1 MFSKRIFGLL
11 ILCLCLNTY
20 THAQPLVEKTIILQ
34 RPVASRNSP
43 KYFDSI
49 APVFL
54 SINGKA
60 HDTVYITIN
69 HNKAERRLILNNIGH
84 DTLMVPYGNDVTS
97 LYYVG
102 NPIPNNVYWGDTA
115 IFCRSITFRSRH
127 DLTIKSFSKGDAT
140 YDTANY
146 WTNDVVMPDLSH
158 LAMFGIT
165 IKTKDSYNR
174 HQSHPSYTAFSVK
187 IYGPEYYHPGSFI
200 CAVAQ
205 EDSTLIEVLPT
216 KDLVTGELK
225 GVKYTYLLNKGEYY
239 YANGDGGNSEIVGTS
254 IRSLNC
260 KPLAVFTGTGAGQ
273 REMLWK
279 LKKGY
284 SVKPYL
290 EGAPEGSHSFLFSE
304 IPPDQA
310 YSRQYVVPVF
320 SGNEEAGNLGAM
332 SSVWVPYHTV
342 VQVVAL
348 FDNTKVKVNKRPI
361 TLLKKGDTDGDTL
374 QTSGFI
380 EADKPVA
387 VRTYVGGIRGP
398 HHVAVQAFPFDE
410 ISTDTMRIACLF
422 HKDSITK
429 PRKWKKPIAWVLA
442 RGDANSAIVYVNG
455 RKKVFTSRANKI
467 PGNFYFDTLL
477 LEGNRVNWIQA
488 PQGAYVQYAQE
499 LMGTGSQ
506 NVSTEGAVYRT
517 KWLQARLNN
526 TIVTPAQGIQQVCQ
540 NTPVKLEMVT
550 DWYTAKA
557 AEWKIQG
564 QRDSGSSITHIFKD
578 TGLHSILLRTK
589 RPYADCEQKDIWDT
603 TQFQVYVYAIP
614 KIKAFEDTMV
624 CSGSELRFVASYTDR
639 YRPQW
644 WLNNSILCAGC
655 DSVNFSLDS
664 TSVMVLQIQ
673 KPGCSVVGDTF
684 RIDTYDTAVLDI
696 NGPETAC
703 YGEPLT
709 YYNRAGIHYKLDS
722 ILWSGGYLGDTLAMV
737 GKQDQLVI
745 ARGSDGCYGTVLYD
759 TVILDVAPPLQLT
772 LLSDTNVCMGVRY
785 QPTSLVTG
793 GDTTHSQFIEWN
805 GSVVVPDFV
814 VTKDTVLQCVVS
826 DGCSIPDTAYQQV
839 HVKRKPSITLGTL
852 PQQWCYGQ
860 SVTFD
865 ISATEKPSRIAWRQG
880 ADSVV
885 WSNLQGIQYSRAI
898 RTNTPIII
906 RAANHCGISDTV
918 VYPAIP
924 TNLKLQL
931 ATTNKVVCRAQDT
944 IRGSIAGG
952 NGPILLTIHGSK
964 IDSLQVQN
972 DFEYVNTPT
981 DSTILLVASDGCNKP
996 DSVLLQRKLGSELQ
1010 LIKPSKLYACSSA
1023 DALLTLE
1030 TKGGLPVKKHW
1041 MLETEG
1047 NTSSDSI
1054 LRFTP
1059 KANHML
1065 RVSVTDGCDVV
1076 KDSIEVL
1083 VSPQVTY
1090 RVSLDTTVCAPYRFE
1105 LRSNALAQAGV
1116 FEMDFGNGKK
1126 ENYTLASGETLDIV
1140 MDYKASGIYNWQLQ
1154 QQHGNQSCKEVAGRI
1169 VVQPNPTAGFVFT
1182 PQIIDI
1188 NTPEVRFI
1196 YTGSGASKINWE
1208 SGNGVKGSGQEMK
1221 TRYIDT
1227 GYYVAKQVVEN
1238 AADCRDSISAQIY
1251 VSGLLMVYMPTA
1263 IVPSGVNNR
1272 YLPLVYNGTL
1282 QEMEIY
1288 NRWGEMVYRGT
1299 ASWEPEIG
1307 LGEVFICIAR
1317 VVDRH
1322 GRSHK
1327 FTESFT
1333 VLH

>member
-1 MFSKRIFGLL
+1 MKRVVKFFVLFLL
-11 ILCLCLNTY
+11 TSMNWLN
-20 THAQPLVEKTIILQ
+20 AQPLVEKTIILQ
-34 RPVASRNSP
+34 RLVKSRNTP
-43 KYFDSI
+43 KWFDSI

-54 SINGKA
+54 SINGKP

-69 HNKAERRLILNNIGH
+69 HKKALRRLILNSIGL

-115 IFCRSITFRSRH
+115 IFRRSITVRSRH
-127 DLTIKSFSKGDAT
+127 ELTIKSFSKGDAT

-146 WTNDVVMPDLSH
+146 WTNDALIFDLSGGS
-158 LAMFGIT
+158 MYGSTIT
-165 IKTKDSYNR
+165 TNDSKNKL
-174 HQSHPSYTAFSVK
+174 QSELGYTAFSV
-187 IYGPEYYHPGSFI
+187 IVNGPEYYHPGSFI

-225 GVKYTYLLNKGEYY
+225 GVKYKYLLNKGEYY
-239 YANGDGGNSEIVGTS
+239 YANGDGGNSDIVGTS
-254 IRSLNC
+254 IRSINC
-260 KPLAVFTGTGAGQ
+260 KPLVVFTGTGAGQ

-279 LKKGY
+279 IKKGY
-284 SVKPYL
+284 PIKPYL
-290 EGAPEGSHSFLFSE
+290 EGIPSGSYSFLFSE

-320 SGNEEAGNLGAM
+320 SGNEEAGNLGSM

-348 FDNTKVKVNKRPI
+348 FDNTKVKINKRPI

-380 EADKPVA
+380 EADKPIA
-387 VRTYVGGIRGP
+387 IRTYVGGIRGP
-398 HHVAVQAFPFDE
+398 YHVAVPAFPFDE
-410 ISTDTMRIACLF
+410 ISADTLRIACLF

-477 LEGNRVNWIQA
+477 LEGNKVNWIQA

-540 NTPVKLEMVT
+540 NTPVKLEILT
-550 DWYTAKA
+550 DWYTAKV

-564 QRDSGSSITHIFKD
+564 QDDSGSSINHIFKD
-578 TGLHSILLRTK
+578 TGLHSIFLRTK

-603 TQFQVYVYAIP
+603 AQFQVYVYAIP
-614 KIKAFEDTMV
+614 KLKAFEDTIA

-644 WLNNSILCAGC
+644 WLNNSVLCGGC
-655 DSVNFSLDS
+655 DSVKFSLDS
-664 TSVMVLQIQ
+664 ASMVVLQIQ
-673 KPGCSVVGDTF
+673 KPGCAVVGDTLN
-684 RIDTYDTAVLDI
+684 IHTYDSAVLDI
-696 NGPETAC
+696 SGPATAC
-703 YGEPLT
+703 YGESLT

-722 ILWSGGYLGDTLAMV
+722 ILWAGSYLGDTLTMV
-737 GKQDQLVI
+737 GKQDQLII
-745 ARGSDGCYGTVLYD
+745 ARSSDGCYGTVLND
-759 TVILDVAPPLQLT
+759 TLILDVAPPLQLS

-785 QPTSLVTG
+785 QPTSLVIG
-793 GDTTHSQFIEWN
+793 GDTTHGQFIEWN

-839 HVKRKPSITLGTL
+839 HAITTPSITLGTL

-865 ISATEKPSRIAWRQG
+865 ILATEKPSRIVWRQG

-885 WSNLQGIQYSRAI
+885 WLNLQGIQYSRAV
-898 RTNTPIII
+898 RTNTPISI

-972 DFEYVNTPT
+972 DFEYANTPT

-1023 DALLTLE
+1023 DAVLTLE

-1041 MLETEG
+1041 VLDTEG

-1090 RVSLDTTVCAPYRFE
+1090 RVNLDTTVCAPYRFE
-1105 LRSNALAQAGV
+1105 LRSNALAQAGT
-1116 FEMDFGNGKK
+1116 FDMDFGNGKK

-1196 YTGSGASKINWE
+1196 YTGSGAVKINWDC
-1208 SGNGVKGSGQEMK
+1208 GNGARGVGQEIRTQYK
-1221 TRYIDT
+1221 DT
-1227 GYYVAKQVVEN
+1227 GYYIAKQVVEN
-1238 AADCRDSISAQIY
+1238 AAGCRDSISAQIY

-1322 GRSHK
+1322 GRSYK

>member
-1 MFSKRIFGLL
+1 
-11 ILCLCLNTY
+11 
-20 THAQPLVEKTIILQ
+20 
-34 RPVASRNSP
+34 
-43 KYFDSI
+43 
-49 APVFL
+49 
-54 SINGKA
+54 
-60 HDTVYITIN
+60 
-69 HNKAERRLILNNIGH
+69 
-84 DTLMVPYGNDVTS
+84 
-97 LYYVG
+97 
-102 NPIPNNVYWGDTA
+102 
-115 IFCRSITFRSRH
+115 
-127 DLTIKSFSKGDAT
+127 
-140 YDTANY
+140 
-146 WTNDVVMPDLSH
+146 
-158 LAMFGIT
+158 
-165 IKTKDSYNR
+165 
-174 HQSHPSYTAFSVK
+174 
-187 IYGPEYYHPGSFI
+187 
-200 CAVAQ
+200 
-205 EDSTLIEVLPT
+205 
-216 KDLVTGELK
+216 
-225 GVKYTYLLNKGEYY
+225 LLNKGEYY
-239 YANGDGGNSEIVGTS
+239 YANGDGGNSDIVGTS
-254 IRSLNC
+254 IRSINC
-260 KPLAVFTGTGAGQ
+260 KPLVVFTGTGAGQ

-284 SVKPYL
+284 PIKPFL
-290 EGAPEGSHSFLFSE
+290 EGWPSGSYSFLFSE

-320 SGNEEAGNLGAM
+320 NGNEEQGKL
-332 SSVWVPYHTV
+332 SSVDYSAFAPYHTV

-348 FDNTKVKVNKRPI
+348 FDNTKVKINKRPI

-374 QTSGFI
+374 QTSGFV
-380 EADKPVA
+380 EADKPIA
-387 VRTYVGGIRGP
+387 LMTYVGGIRSP
-398 HHVAVQAFPFDE
+398 YTTSIQAFPFDE

-442 RGDANSAIVYVNG
+442 RGDANNAIVYVNG
-455 RKKVFTSRANKI
+455 RKKVFTSKANKI

-477 LEGNRVNWIQA
+477 LEGNKVNWIQA

-499 LMGTGSQ
+499 LMATASQ
-506 NVSTEGAVYRT
+506 IVSTEGAIYRT

-557 AEWKIQG
+557 AEWTIQG
-564 QRDSGSSITHIFKD
+564 QVDSGSSINHIFKD
-578 TGLHSILLRTK
+578 TGLHSIFLRAK

-603 TQFQVYVYAIP
+603 AQFQVYVYAIP
-614 KIKAFEDTMV
+614 KLKAFEDTIA

-644 WLNNSILCAGC
+644 WLNNSALCAGC
-655 DSVNFSLDS
+655 DSVNFTLDS
-664 TSVMVLQIQ
+664 ATMVVLQIQ

-684 RIDTYDTAVLDI
+684 NIHTYDSAVLDI
-696 NGPETAC
+696 SGPATAC

-722 ILWSGGYLGDTLAMV
+722 ILWTGGYQGDTLTMV
-737 GKQDQLVI
+737 GKQDQLII
-745 ARGSDGCYGTVLYD
+745 ARSSDGCYGTVLYD
-759 TVILDVAPPLQLT
+759 TVILDVAPPLQLS
-772 LLSDTNVCMGVRY
+772 LLSDTNVCEGVRY

-793 GDTTHSQFIEWN
+793 GDTTRSQFIEWN

-814 VTKDTVLQCVVS
+814 VTKDTLLQCVVS

-865 ISATEKPSRIAWRQG
+865 ISATEKPSRIVWRQG

-1010 LIKPSKLYACSSA
+1010 LIKPGKFYACSST

-1030 TKGGLPVKKHW
+1030 TKGGMPVKKHW
-1041 MLETEG
+1041 VLETEG

-1090 RVSLDTTVCAPYRFE
+1090 RVNFDTTVCAPYRFE
-1105 LRSNALAQAGV
+1105 LRSNALAQAGT

-1154 QQHGNQSCKEVAGRI
+1154 QQHGNQSCKEVAGCI
-1169 VVQPNPTAGFVFT
+1169 VVQPNPRAEFIFT
-1182 PQIIDI
+1182 PQVIDI

-1196 YTGSGASKINWE
+1196 YTGSGAVKINWDC
-1208 SGNGVKGSGQEMK
+1208 GNGTRGVGQEIRTQYK
-1221 TRYIDT
+1221 DT
-1227 GYYVAKQVVEN
+1227 GYYIAKQVVEN
-1238 AADCRDSISAQIY
+1238 AAGCRDSISAQIY

-1288 NRWGEMVYRGT
+1288 NRWGELIYRGT
-1299 ASWEPEIG
+1299 EPWGAEEHIG
-1307 LGEVFICIAR
+1307 QVYICIAHIR
-1317 VVDRH
+1317 NRH
-1322 GRSHK
+1322 GKMHRYSE
-1327 FTESFT
+1327 TFT
-1333 VLH
+1333 VLK